1 MMEVLVKSKEVIAN
15 DICLFE
21 LASTDNT
28 ALPLFSAGAH
38 IDVEMPNGITR
49 QYSLCNHPLENHRYQ
64 IAVLKDPASRGGSV
78 AMHQQ
83 INIGDHIQ
91 ISEPKNLFPLSHDAK
106 RSLLFAGG
114 IGITPILCMAERLA
128 HTGAD
133 FELHY
138 CTRSPD
144 KTAFMQR
151 IQASAFADRVHFH
164 FDDADTAQKLNA
176 ASVLAAPHSDTHV
189 YVCGPGGFME
199 HVLETAKA
207 QHWPAEQL
215 HREYFSAAPISTAD
229 DDSFDVQIS
238 STGQIINVPADKTVI
253 EALEACGI
261 EIPFSCES
269 GICGTCLTGVLNGIP
284 DHKDSFLTEEEQA
297 ENNQFTPCCSRAKS
311 AQLILDI

>member
-1 MMEVLVKSKEVIAN
+1 MMEVLVKSKDVIAD

-21 LASTDNT
+21 LASANDD
-28 ALPLFSAGAH
+28 ALPPFSAGAH
-38 IDVEMPNGITR
+38 VDVKMPNGITR
-49 QYSLCNHPLENHRYQ
+49 QYSLCNHPSENHRYQ

-83 INIGDHIQ
+83 INIGDRIE
-91 ISEPKNLFPLSHDAK
+91 ISEPKNLFPLVHDAK
-106 RSLLFAGG
+106 RTLLFAGG

-138 CTRSPD
+138 CTRSPA

-164 FDDADTAQKLNA
+164 FDDGDAAQKLNA
-176 ASVLAAPHSDTHV
+176 ASVLAAPQSDTHL
-189 YVCGPGGFME
+189 YVCGPNGFME
-199 HVLETAKA
+199 HVLETA
-207 QHWPAEQL
+207 QTQGWPAAQL
-215 HREYFSAAPISTAD
+215 HREYFSAAPVSHDD

-238 STGQIINVPADKTVI
+238 STGQIIHVPADKTVI
-253 EALEACGI
+253 EALEAFDI

-269 GICGTCLTGVLNGIP
+269 GMCGTCLTRVLDGVP
-284 DHKDSFLTEEEQA
+284 DHKDVFLTEEEQA
-297 ENNQFTPCCSRAKS
+297 KNDQFTPCCSRAKS
-311 AQLILDI
+311 AQLVLDI

>member
-1 MMEVLVKSKEVIAN
+1 MMEVLVKSKEVIAS

-21 LASTDNT
+21 LASADNK
-28 ALPLFSAGAH
+28 ALPPFSAGAH
-38 IDVEMPNGITR
+38 VDVTMPNGITR

-64 IAVLKDPASRGGSV
+64 IAVLKDPTSRGGSI
-78 AMHQQ
+78 AMHEH
-83 INIGDHIQ
+83 INIGDRIQ
-91 ISEPKNLFPLSHDAK
+91 ISEPKNLFPLAHDASK
-106 RSLLFAGG
+106 SLLFAGG

-138 CTRSPD
+138 CTRSPA
-144 KTAFMQR
+144 KTAFMER

-164 FDDADTAQKLNA
+164 FDDSDTSQKLDA
-176 ASVLAAPHSDTHV
+176 ADILSTPQADTHV
-189 YVCGPGGFME
+189 YVCGPTGFME

-207 QHWPAEQL
+207 QRWPAEQL
-215 HREYFSAAPISTAD
+215 HREYFSAAPISHED
-229 DDSFDVQIS
+229 DGSFDVQIS
-238 STGQIINVPADKTVI
+238 STGQIINVSAEQTVI

-269 GICGTCLTGVLNGIP
+269 GICGTCLTGVLEGIP

-297 ENNQFTPCCSRAKS
+297 KNDQFTPCCSRAKS
-311 AQLILDI
+311 AQLVLDI

>member
-1 MMEVLVKSKEVIAN
+1 MMEVLVKSKEIIAS

-21 LASTDNT
+21 LASANNET
-28 ALPLFSAGAH
+28 LPPFSAGAH
-38 IDVEMPNGITR
+38 VDVTMPSGITR

-78 AMHQQ
+78 AMHEQ
-83 INIGDHIQ
+83 INIGDRIQ
-91 ISEPKNLFPLSHDAK
+91 ISEPKNLFPLAHDAK
-106 RSLLFAGG
+106 KSLLFAGG

-138 CTRSPD
+138 CTRSPA
-144 KTAFMQR
+144 KTAFIER
-151 IQASAFADRVHFH
+151 IQASNFADCVHFH
-164 FDDADTAQKLNA
+164 FDDSDAAQKLDA
-176 ASVLAAPHSDTHV
+176 ADILSTPQADTHV
-189 YVCGPGGFME
+189 YVCGPTGFME

-207 QHWPAEQL
+207 QGWPAEQL
-215 HREYFSAAPISTAD
+215 HREYFSAAPISHED
-229 DDSFDVQIS
+229 DGSFDVQIS
-238 STGQIINVPADKTVI
+238 STGQVINVAAEQTVI

-269 GICGTCLTGVLNGIP
+269 GICGTCLTGVLDGIP

-311 AQLILDI
+311 AQLVLDI

>member
-1 MMEVLVKSKEVIAN
+1 MIEVLVKSKEVIAN

-21 LASTDNT
+21 LASADNT
-28 ALPLFSAGAH
+28 ALPPFSAGAH
-38 IDVEMPNGITR
+38 VDVKMPNGITR
-49 QYSLCNHPLENHRYQ
+49 QYSLCNHPHENHRYQ

-83 INIGDHIQ
+83 ISIGDRIE
-91 ISEPKNLFPLSHDAK
+91 ISEPKNLFPLAHDAK

-128 HTGAD
+128 HTHAD

-151 IQASAFADRVHFH
+151 IQASAFANRVHFH
-164 FDDADTAQKLNA
+164 FDDGDAGQKLDA
-176 ASVLAAPHSDTHV
+176 ASVLASPHSDTHV
-189 YVCGPGGFME
+189 YVCGPSGFME

-207 QHWPAEQL
+207 QDWPTAQL
-215 HREYFSAAPISTAD
+215 HREYFSAAPISRAD

-253 EALEACGI
+253 EALEAFDI

-269 GICGTCLTGVLNGIP
+269 GMCGTCLTRVLEGVP
-284 DHKDSFLTEEEQA
+284 DHKDVFLTEEERA
-297 ENNQFTPCCSRAKS
+297 KNDQFTPCCSRAKS
-311 AQLILDI
+311 AQLVLDI